1 MGGRYPL
8 GYQLSIGLR
17 TGVLGTWSAL
27 VTKLGRQ
34 GLGSQVKG
42 RLEDVQQQ

>member
-1 MGGRYPL
+1 MGGRYL
-8 GYQLSIGLR
+8 LVYQLTIGLR

-27 VTKLGRQ
+27 VTKLCRQ